1 MKKFAH
7 TIRLHD
13 KQRRNFYLLL
23 GILSFIS
30 FLQWTPLIQNF
41 FGGIDAL
48 LARLLALDPV
58 VLSFNLSRLFFF
70 LPGLAPSLSSNVF
83 LYVLTP
89 FFISHLFATN
99 KISYQD
105 ARPIYFAIL
114 AVAIFFLIIPLPLHL
129 GLLLWIIRSSFLFLA
144 LYPLYIFVVY
154 VLLFIKAWIIFLTS
168 PRLLFIR
175 FPIIVITGPIIFL
188 YMIWLW
194 LSASTKGPDI

>member
-7 TIRLHD
+7 VIQLHD
-13 KQRRNFYLLL
+13 KQRRNLYLLL

-30 FLQWTPLIQNF
+30 FLQWTPIIQDF
-41 FGGIDAL
+41 FGGIDEL
-48 LARLLALDPV
+48 LARLLALDPM

-70 LPGLAPSLSSNVF
+70 LPGLAPSLSWNVF

-89 FFISHLFATN
+89 FFINHLFATN

-105 ARPIYFAIL
+105 ARPIYFVIL
-114 AVAIFFLIIPLPLHL
+114 AVAIFSLIIPLPLHL

-144 LYPLYIFVVY
+144 LYPPYIIIVY
-154 VLLFIKAWIIFLTS
+154 FLLFIKAWIIFFAS